1 MHAQK
6 SKQISLAIKQANTK
20 EQSSNKDKSA
30 DVRVQQAYI
39 AHQNT
44 LLFQP
49 EWNVA
54 RATWHVMT
62 TVHLPLEAQVFEAV
76 CNENVGLIDGCCDW
90 WRESCVHIPETTLLK
105 ARLPIWLGTFVLVEL
120 ISSLHFSCFYMLFC
134 RHVEFSQWIWCFFS
148 SADSAGDVTSLSM
161 HTEYL
166 EETALKFDL
175 DAQQT
180 LLSLFQPHTLFFS
193 ISL

>member
-20 EQSSNKDKSA
+20 EESSNKDKSA

-76 CNENVGLIDGCCDW
+76 CNENVGLIDGCCD
-90 WRESCVHIPETTLLK
+90 
-105 ARLPIWLGTFVLVEL
+105 
-120 ISSLHFSCFYMLFC
+120 
-134 RHVEFSQWIWCFFS
+134 
-148 SADSAGDVTSLSM
+148 
-161 HTEYL
+161 
-166 EETALKFDL
+166 
-175 DAQQT
+175 
-180 LLSLFQPHTLFFS
+180 
-193 ISL
+193 